1 MTLPYLDDVV
11 SDGAVVVRFTG
22 LPWQSHLSRLNT
34 VYLNLTRWTGNI
46 CNTSINWKLWQL
58 FKYNLHLYDDIVVCY
73 NMLTIFSHCTIQILT
88 IAVHASHNSTYFTF
102 SCKYFPVVIYLSAYH
117 TRVYHQ
123 VSKCHHVCVRDRG
136 KRDNEQ
142 KKEVTSSTSLH
153 AVEKSLAFQIK
164 FQFLCNS
171 GKNKNTLYNKL
182 PTDVSLF
189 S

>member
-1 MTLPYLDDVV
+1 MGLLL
-11 SDGAVVVRFTG
+11 SDSLGCHDKVTCRD
-22 LPWQSHLSRLNT
+22 WILSI
-34 VYLNLTRWTGNI
+34 WTWPGELG
-46 CNTSINWKLWQL
+46 TSATQL

-123 VSKCHHVCVRDRG
+123 VYKCHHVCVRDRG

-164 FQFLCNS
+164 NFNS
-171 GKNKNTLYNKL
+171 CVIQAKTKIPCTISCQLMFRSSVKEALRTNSWH
-182 PTDVSLF
+182 V
-189 S
+189 